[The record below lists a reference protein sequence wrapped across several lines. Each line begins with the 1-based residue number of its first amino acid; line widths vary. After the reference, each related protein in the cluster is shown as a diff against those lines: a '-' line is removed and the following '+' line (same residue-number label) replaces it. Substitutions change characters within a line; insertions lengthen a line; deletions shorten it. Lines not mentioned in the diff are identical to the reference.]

1 MSAAFLAIFSF
12 KFTVDA
18 QILRDK
24 VYEMYC
30 QRDQTSRQW
39 IKIFE
44 NLPIGLLLVNK
55 NTVMHCNGQLGKLF
69 SQPITAQ

>member
-1 MSAAFLAIFSF
+1 MSAAFLGIFSF

-55 NTVMHCNGQLGKLF
+55 DTVMHCNSQLGKLF
-69 SQPITAQ
+69 S